1 MNCLTIGFLVIK
13 FNFPTV
19 QKTIRESLLF
29 WNMVPTVFILAE
41 NLILE
46 RSRRNQSKFVFLR
59 FIRCHFI
66 DKKLCSFILK
76 LETWEVEFITK

>member
-1 MNCLTIGFLVIK
+1 MQMNCLTIGFLVIK

-41 NLILE
+41 NLIL
-46 RSRRNQSKFVFLR
+46 
-59 FIRCHFI
+59 
-66 DKKLCSFILK
+66 
-76 LETWEVEFITK
+76 